1 MAVGKKGTREMTE
14 EQQVKEWLAWYLQP
28 PVTVSEVYGPALDFT
43 EQEKHLTACLRKVQE

>member
-14 EQQVKEWLAWYLQP
+14 EQQVKEWLTWYLQP
-28 PVTVSEVYGPALDFT
+28 PVTVSEVYGPALEFT